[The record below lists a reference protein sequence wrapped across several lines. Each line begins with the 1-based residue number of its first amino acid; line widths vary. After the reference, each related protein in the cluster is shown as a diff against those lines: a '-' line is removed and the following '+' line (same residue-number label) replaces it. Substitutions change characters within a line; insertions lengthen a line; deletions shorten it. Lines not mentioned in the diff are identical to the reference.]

1 VIPTITSST
10 QPSASTSGIGTHTVS
25 ERLVNGNDLAEN
37 RALVD
42 SNMDSGHRAEDSTA
56 NNQNLTPPS
65 TTMALEYTDDST
77 VRRLHDP
84 FHAAAPARS
93 GVPFTLAS
101 PIARRMTARDGR
113 ELGLEPSL
121 VLENGEAPNGQPNP
135 ASDNPNTIDG
145 VYASVDSETGCNH
158 EQTQH
163 SDGGVVKNGY
173 GQAQASPN
181 TPTDDAPSINV
192 SNLRVGPV
200 SREILDELAI
210 FSQYSEDKP
219 NRLAP
224 DEGTAASSQ
233 TNFTTP
239 ARRRG
244 HVTLLGNE
252 NTNHGDGQT
261 LVSPNSPT
269 RPQAADALPP
279 SDLANHR
286 PRGRTSSIDPDH
298 GSTSDSYTRN
308 STPRD

>member
-1 VIPTITSST
+1 
-10 QPSASTSGIGTHTVS
+10 
-25 ERLVNGNDLAEN
+25 
-37 RALVD
+37 
-42 SNMDSGHRAEDSTA
+42 M
-56 NNQNLTPPS
+56 
-65 TTMALEYTDDST
+65 
-77 VRRLHDP
+77 
-84 FHAAAPARS
+84 
-93 GVPFTLAS
+93 
-101 PIARRMTARDGR
+101 
-113 ELGLEPSL
+113 
-121 VLENGEAPNGQPNP
+121 
-135 ASDNPNTIDG
+135 SD
-145 VYASVDSETGCNH
+145 
-158 EQTQH
+158 
-163 SDGGVVKNGY
+163 
-173 GQAQASPN
+173 
-181 TPTDDAPSINV
+181 
-192 SNLRVGPV
+192 LRVGPV

-233 TNFTTP
+233 TNSTTP

-252 NTNHGDGQT
+252 NTNHGDGKA

-279 SDLANHR
+279 PDLASHR

>member
-1 VIPTITSST
+1 
-10 QPSASTSGIGTHTVS
+10 
-25 ERLVNGNDLAEN
+25 
-37 RALVD
+37 
-42 SNMDSGHRAEDSTA
+42 
-56 NNQNLTPPS
+56 
-65 TTMALEYTDDST
+65 MALEYTDDPT

-84 FHAAAPARS
+84 SHAVAPPRS

-101 PIARRMTARDGR
+101 PTARRMAARDRR

-121 VLENGEAPNGQPNP
+121 VVENGEAPNGQPNP
-135 ASDNPNTIDG
+135 ASDNFNTIDG

-158 EQTQH
+158 EQAQY
-163 SDGGVVKNGY
+163 SDDGVVGNGY
-173 GQAQASPN
+173 NQAQASPN

-192 SNLRVGPV
+192 SDLRVGPV

-233 TNFTTP
+233 TNSTTP

-252 NTNHGDGQT
+252 NTNHGDGKA

-279 SDLANHR
+279 SDLASHR